1 MVAAEN
7 GNRGGSGRPANVAG
21 WRTPTAIRR
30 VSTVLVVVSL
40 AIFLPACTQESRD
53 QIRDAAGSIS
63 PTRSPG
69 GIPSASV
76 RPTRSPRPTEEPT
89 EEPQPTEEP
98 TEEPQPTEEPTEEPQ
113 PTEEPTEE
121 PQPTEEPTE
130 EPQPTEEPTEEPQP
144 TEEPT
149 EEPQPTESAVAAP
162 SEAPAKESSS
172 KDAERA
178 AGWVLLVL
186 VLLGVLGA
194 VIFARGRRLRERR
207 QAALEAAAACA
218 QARDALTPLLGTT
231 AWAPDQVAVAI
242 RQIDHAAGNLRSL
255 SPPDEA
261 ARIAA
266 ERAAITLGSAADVLS
281 RPAGPEG
288 AGEPPETALGLA
300 VRELDLAVAELRRS
314 GRAGETESQTGS
326 PSSP

>member
-1 MVAAEN
+1 M
-7 GNRGGSGRPANVAG
+7 
-21 WRTPTAIRR
+21 
-30 VSTVLVVVSL
+30 LVVVYL
-40 AIFLPACTQESRD
+40 AVFLPACTQESRD
-53 QIRDAAGSIS
+53 QIRDAAGSVS

-76 RPTRSPRPTEEPT
+76 RPTRSPRPT

-130 EPQPTEEPTEEPQP
+130 PSRTDRA
-144 TEEPT
+144 EPT

-162 SEAPAKESSS
+162 TEAPTKESSS

-178 AGWVLLVL
+178 TGWVLLVL
-186 VLLGVLGA
+186 VLLGVIVFVVL
-194 VIFARGRRLRERR
+194 ARRRQLRARR
-207 QAALEAAAACA
+207 QAALAAAAACA
-218 QARDALTPLLGTT
+218 QARDALTPLLGTSV
-231 AWAPDQVAVAI
+231 WAPDQVAVAI
-242 RQIDHAAGNLRSL
+242 RQIDHATGTLRSL

-281 RPAGPEG
+281 RPAAPSGT
-288 AGEPPETALGLA
+288 GETPETALGLA

-326 PSSP
+326 ASSP